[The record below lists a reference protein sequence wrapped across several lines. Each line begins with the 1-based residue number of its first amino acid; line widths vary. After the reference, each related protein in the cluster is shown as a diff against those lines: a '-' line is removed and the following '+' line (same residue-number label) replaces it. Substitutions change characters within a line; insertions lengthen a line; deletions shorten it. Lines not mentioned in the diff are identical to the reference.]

1 MTEVL
6 AALLLC
12 GTFFGTAWLVRPF
25 ADRLLKIAERRLE
38 LEEGRSKRVGDT
50 DPIPVDLFAGAM
62 QHSESWAREDAVKL
76 LYEKRAELGSWNA
89 VRTSSIA
96 VSTNVES

>member
-1 MTEVL
+1 MTE
-6 AALLLC
+6 ALLMFATLL
-12 GTFFGTAWLVRPF
+12 GLAWMARPF

-38 LEEGRSKRVGDT
+38 LEESRSKRVGDT

-62 QHSESWAREDAVKL
+62 QHSEAWAREDAVKL

-96 VSTNVES
+96 VSSNVES